1 MICGSAA
8 GELLPPYIVYKAQ
21 NTYEQWCIDG
31 PQGAV
36 YTSTVSGWFDGWVF
50 TDWFKNC
57 FLKHVRRNSDK
68 KMLVGDNLRSH
79 ISLEVI
85 DLCRKNDIQFVCLPP
100 NSTHLTQP
108 LDVGYFGPLKA
119 SWKKQL
125 IKYSKEDLNANLLCK
140 KVFPR
145 MLKELLDSV
154 IPAELL
160 PPAFERCGLYP
171 IQRKKV
177 TERLPS
183 KDKAK
188 TIARHLDK
196 ALLDRLEERR
206 FPVSK
211 KKGRGKKIP
220 AGKSYTDMD
229 TEEEEEEESEV
240 SGDDESMGPPSEDED
255 EVALE
260 QTEEVDSDLE
270 SLPELQATN
279 YKTGQ
284 FVVAVY
290 EEEWFLAE
298 VALEQEDVAKGY
310 TRLKYM
316 AIKGVN
322 SFCWGL
328 RPDIHV
334 ACNEDILLPVIPEP
348 INNRGHLGLT
358 KKDHTKVLSLMVE
371 FYLFPLAF
379 FEKFILI
386 FN

>member
-1 MICGSAA
+1 
-8 GELLPPYIVYKAQ
+8 
-21 NTYEQWCIDG
+21 
-31 PQGAV
+31 
-36 YTSTVSGWFDGWVF
+36 
-50 TDWFKNC
+50 
-57 FLKHVRRNSDK
+57 
-68 KMLVGDNLRSH
+68 MLAR
-79 ISLEVI
+79 
-85 DLCRKNDIQFVCLPP
+85 
-100 NSTHLTQP
+100 
-108 LDVGYFGPLKA
+108 YFGPLKS

-125 IKYSKEDLNANLLCK
+125 IKYSKEDLKANLLCK

-171 IQRKKV
+171 IERKKV

-183 KDKAK
+183 KSRAR
-188 TIARHLDK
+188 TIARHLDSI
-196 ALLDRLEERR
+196 LLDKIEEKR

-220 AGKSYTDMD
+220 AGKSYTAMD
-229 TEEEEEEESEV
+229 AEEEKESEV
-240 SGDDESMGPPSEDED
+240 DGGGDNESVGPPSEDESVGLPSED
-255 EVALE
+255 EVELG
-260 QTEEVDSDLE
+260 QTEADSD
-270 SLPELQATN
+270 PEPEATS

-284 FVVAVY
+284 FVVADY
-290 EEEWFLAE
+290 EDEWFLAE

-310 TRLKYM
+310 TRLKYT

-334 ACNEDILLPVIPEP
+334 ACNEDILLPLILEP

-358 KKDHTKVLSLMVE
+358 KKDHAKVLSLMVE
-371 FYLFPLAF
+371 FYLFTF
-379 FEKFILI
+379 SFSFKNSKFIFQNKNGI
-386 FN
+386 FTQCFGFESRSASGSA

>member
-21 NTYEQWCIDG
+21 NTYEQWCEDG
-31 PQGAV
+31 PKGAV

-85 DLCRKNDIQFVCLPP
+85 DLCQKNDIQFVCLPP

-108 LDVGYFGPLKA
+108 LDVGYFGPLKS

-125 IKYSKEDLNANLLCK
+125 IRYSKEDPKANLLCK
-140 KVFPR
+140 KVFPK

-171 IQRKKV
+171 IDREKV

-183 KDKAK
+183 RSRAR
-188 TIARHLDK
+188 TIARHLDTI
-196 ALLDRLEERR
+196 LLDKIEERR

-220 AGKSYTDMD
+220 AGKSYTDR
-229 TEEEEEEESEV
+229 EEEEESEV
-240 SGDDESMGPPSEDED
+240 DGDDIESVGPPSEDESVGPPSED
-255 EVALE
+255 EVELE
-260 QTEEVDSDLE
+260 QTEEADSDLE
-270 SLPELQATN
+270 SLPEPGATS

-284 FVVAVY
+284 FVVADY
-290 EEEWFLAE
+290 EDEWFLAE

-316 AIKGVN
+316 AIKGAN
-322 SFCWGL
+322 SFSWGL
-328 RPDIHV
+328 RPDIHF
-334 ACNEDILLPVIPEP
+334 ACNEDILLPVIPEL

-358 KKDHTKVLSLMVE
+358 
-371 FYLFPLAF
+371 
-379 FEKFILI
+379 
-386 FN
+386 